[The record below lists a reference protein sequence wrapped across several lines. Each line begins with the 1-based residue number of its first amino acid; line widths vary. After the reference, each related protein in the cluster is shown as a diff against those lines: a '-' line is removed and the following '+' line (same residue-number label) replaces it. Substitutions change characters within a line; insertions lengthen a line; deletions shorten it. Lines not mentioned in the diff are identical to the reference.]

1 MHLLERYALGCGVKI
16 DKPFI
21 YDKYFPLPIEKYIT
35 LQPFSKYPSKC
46 YDYWNEV
53 VSILNP
59 IVKKLGITI
68 VQIGGPNESN
78 IEGCINIQGQTSIPQ
93 CAYIVKN
100 SLLHFGVDS
109 FAAHIASGFN
119 KKIVCMYSSNYI
131 ENASPYWSNK
141 EDLILLSPDFSVK
154 KPSFATI
161 ETPKSIN
168 TIKPETIVQAVLDL
182 LGVNQTVN
190 RETLYIGETY
200 GKKTFEWIPNCL
212 VDTNSLKVDS
222 LICRYDL
229 LQDIECVKK
238 QTEISKLCIVT
249 DQPFELQV
257 KKEQIKEV
265 VFFIDKE
272 KYKPGF
278 NNWCRQIDNLGIK
291 LIVVSKHPEHEIN
304 DIKMDFMDVAP
315 IFYKKQIDTTALPI
329 GSKVKY
335 KSRRLIISKGK
346 MYPSEQA
353 VKTNASVV
361 SDKDFVVGEVDADF
375 LKEAEYFYVEKM

>member
-1 MHLLERYALGCGVKI
+1 MHLVETYATNCGLKI
-16 DKPFI
+16 DKPYI
-21 YDKYFPLPIEKYIT
+21 YDKFFPIPVEKYVT
-35 LQPFSKYPSKC
+35 LQPFSKPSKS
-46 YDYWNEV
+46 YDFWQEV
-53 VSILNP
+53 VFQLKPFLDDSNI
-59 IVKKLGITI
+59 KI
-68 VQIGGPNESN
+68 VQIGAKGE
-78 IEGCINIQGQTSIPQ
+78 IDIDGCLHTQGQTSIAQ
-93 CAYIVKN
+93 CAYVIKN
-100 SLLHFGVDS
+100 SILHIGVDS
-109 FAAHIASGFN
+109 FAAHIASGFS
-119 KKIVCMYSSNYI
+119 KKIVCLYSNSNINNVKPFWSKDKDCILI
-131 ENASPYWSNK
+131 E
-141 EDLILLSPDFSVK
+141 PDRKGK
-154 KPSFATI
+154 KPIYSL
-161 ETPKSIN
+161 EHNPKLIN

-353 VKTNASVV
+353 VKTNTSVV
-361 SDKDFVVGEVDADF
+361 SDKDFVAGEVDADF